1 MIKKFKVKVN
11 GEEFEVEVEEL
22 NGQPSSTVTSHAAF
36 PKTQTPIKKESS
48 TVSTSAKPSSTVNSN
63 PSKSKESANI
73 SGKKIV
79 SAPLPGKII
88 SVNVKKGDSVKKG
101 DLLLVL
107 EAMKM
112 ENEIFAST
120 DGTIIDILVSPGDYV
135 STGDKMIVME

>member
-1 MIKKFKVKVN
+1 MIKKFKVRVN
-11 GEEFEVEVEEL
+11 GEEFNVEVEEIGESSAASAQST
-22 NGQPSSTVTSHAAF
+22 NVAVSSTSTK
-36 PKTQTPIKKESS
+36 KTVERPRTEETKKVQSNAP
-48 TVSTSAKPSSTVNSN
+48 AKKKVDV
-63 PSKSKESANI
+63 

-88 SVNVKKGDSVKKG
+88 SVGVKKGGSVKKG

-120 DGTIIDILVSPGDYV
+120 DGTIVDILVSPGDYV